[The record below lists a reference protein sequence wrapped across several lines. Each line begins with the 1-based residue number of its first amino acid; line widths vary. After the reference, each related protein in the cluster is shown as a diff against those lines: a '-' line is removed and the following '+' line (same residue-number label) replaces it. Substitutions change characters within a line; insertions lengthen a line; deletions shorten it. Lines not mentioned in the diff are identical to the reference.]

1 MDVRVHKKQDLNT
14 QFPIVDF
21 LSFLWFTSKLASD
34 VMQSGGNLEMKSKV
48 QELLRR
54 AINKYE
60 KKSTFLLIMRDV
72 APEYQ
77 ILK

>member
-1 MDVRVHKKQDLNT
+1 
-14 QFPIVDF
+14 
-21 LSFLWFTSKLASD
+21 
-34 VMQSGGNLEMKSKV
+34 MKSKV